1 MLSKVVI
8 MLCVNSILL
17 YNVFAVENTDAQIVE
32 ATENDTRSQMS
43 KRQKQ
48 YSFDSLRFDKNY
60 VFNIQ
65 SKLKELGSKQ
75 AFEKQLAK
83 DRELKQKIEENN
95 KKMKTLE
102 EKIYR
107 EALLS
112 RVSGSVLRDFNG
124 RFF

>member
-8 MLCVNSILL
+8 ILCVNSILL
-17 YNVFAVENTDAQIVE
+17 YNVFAVDNTDVQVVE

-65 SKLKELGSKQ
+65 SKLKEFGSKQ

-83 DRELKQKIEENN
+83 DRELKQKIEETN